1 MKRKFNDTFAKI
13 PKIKNGKL
21 YNENVGTVLDSES
34 NYLTFKVW
42 EKGSKKRIYVNDYK
56 CRTVG
61 YIDCN
66 NNNAIVCDYREGN
79 ENHDTIKWFLENYE
93 INWERGRKMN
103 IKEAVRTIM
112 DSDYD
117 VIGIRHITSDESY
130 KVGDYARNSYDWDIE
145 NDVSSYETDPK
156 ELDGTSAYF
165 TDIDTLDDEEEVE
178 KKLLIALEESKV
190 YSGAAILLGGDRYDW
205 GNDDNEI
212 IIEDA
217 EVLYIF

>member
-1 MKRKFNDTFAKI
+1 
-13 PKIKNGKL
+13 
-21 YNENVGTVLDSES
+21 
-34 NYLTFKVW
+34 
-42 EKGSKKRIYVNDYK
+42 
-56 CRTVG
+56 
-61 YIDCN
+61 
-66 NNNAIVCDYREGN
+66 
-79 ENHDTIKWFLENYE
+79 
-93 INWERGRKMN
+93 MN

>member
-1 MKRKFNDTFAKI
+1 
-13 PKIKNGKL
+13 
-21 YNENVGTVLDSES
+21 
-34 NYLTFKVW
+34 
-42 EKGSKKRIYVNDYK
+42 
-56 CRTVG
+56 
-61 YIDCN
+61 
-66 NNNAIVCDYREGN
+66 
-79 ENHDTIKWFLENYE
+79 
-93 INWERGRKMN
+93 MN
-103 IKEAVRTIM
+103 IKEAVKAIM
-112 DSDYD
+112 NSNYE
-117 VIGIRHITSDESY
+117 IFGIRHITSDESY

-205 GNDDNEI
+205 GNDDNEV